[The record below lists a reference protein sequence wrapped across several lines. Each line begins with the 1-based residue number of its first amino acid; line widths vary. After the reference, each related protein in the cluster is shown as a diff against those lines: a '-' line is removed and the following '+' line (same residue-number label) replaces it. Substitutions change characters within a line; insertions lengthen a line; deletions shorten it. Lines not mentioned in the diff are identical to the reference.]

1 VVIKTIFKMKNKNK
15 PESEMMGYAYDPHL
29 SEGSAKVP
37 LFQTSTFVFKNAEE
51 GKSHFHIAYGLREKG
66 KDESMSLAYSRINN
80 PNLEIAEDRLKL
92 WDKSDGCALFQS
104 GMAAITTTILELTR
118 PNTLILHSSPL
129 YGGTDHFIEEV
140 LPKYNIKSMYFNSME
155 SIESIIN
162 KKDEQFPD
170 TEVSLVYI
178 ESPANPTNSVV
189 DIHKSKKL
197 ANHFSTKKEK
207 VYLAIDNTFMG
218 PVFSQ
223 PIDHGADVVLYS
235 ATKYIGGHS
244 DLVAG
249 AACGSNEVISRI
261 KTLRVFMG
269 NMASPFT
276 SWLILRSLETLKI
289 RMEKSAEN
297 ANKIA
302 KKLISHKMVDK
313 VHYLGL
319 VTKDSPEYDIIK
331 KQYSSPG
338 GMISFDVKGGEKEA
352 FKFLDNLKLV
362 KLAVSLGGTES
373 LACHP
378 YSMTHADVN
387 IDTKIKMGMGESLV
401 RLSIGIEDSDDLIN
415 DIISSLDSI

>member
-1 VVIKTIFKMKNKNK
+1 MKNNNK

-51 GKSHFHIAYGLREKG
+51 GKAHFHIAYGLREKG
-66 KDESMSLAYSRINN
+66 ENESMSLAYSRINN

-92 WDKSDGCALFQS
+92 WDKADGCALFQS

-129 YGGTDHFIEEV
+129 YGGTDHFIEHV
-140 LPKYNIKSMYFNSME
+140 LPKYNIKSMYFDSFNTLD
-155 SIESIIN
+155 SIIEEKE
-162 KKDEQFPD
+162 KKYPGMD
-170 TEVSLVYI
+170 VSLVYI
-178 ESPANPTNSVV
+178 ESPANPTNSLV
-189 DIHKSKKL
+189 DIKKSKDL
-197 ANHFSTKKEK
+197 ANHYTTTNNKTY
-207 VYLAIDNTFMG
+207 VAIDNTFMG

-223 PIDHGADVVLYS
+223 PMDFGVDVVLYS

-249 AACGSNEVISRI
+249 AACGTDEVIGRL
-261 KTLRVFMG
+261 KTMRVFMG

-276 SWLILRSLETLKI
+276 CWLILRSLETLKI

-302 KKLISHKMVDK
+302 EMLDKHPKVSK
-313 VHYLGL
+313 VHFLGL
-319 VTKDSPEYDIIK
+319 IDKESAEYK
-331 KQYSSPG
+331 VYKQQYSSNG
-338 GMISFDVKGGEKEA
+338 GMISFDIEGGEKEA
-352 FKFLDNLKLV
+352 FKFLDSLKLV

-378 YSMTHADVN
+378 FSMTHADVSLE
-387 IDTKIKMGMGESLV
+387 TKNMIGMKESLV

-415 DIISSLDSI
+415 DIKSSLEKV

>member
-1 VVIKTIFKMKNKNK
+1 MKNKNK

-37 LFQTSTFVFKNAEE
+37 LFQTSTFIFKNAEE

-66 KDESMSLAYSRINN
+66 ENESMSLAYSRINN

-92 WDKSDGCALFQS
+92 WDRSEGCALFQS

-118 PNTLILHSSPL
+118 PNTLIFHSSPL

-140 LPKYNIKSMYFNSME
+140 LPKYNIKSMYFDSMK
-155 SIESIIN
+155 SLESIIK
-162 KKDEQFPD
+162 KKDEKFPD
-170 TEVSLVYI
+170 TDVSLVYI
-178 ESPANPTNSVV
+178 ESPANPTNTVV
-189 DIHKSKKL
+189 DINKSKEL
-197 ANHFSTKKEK
+197 ADHFSKGKEK
-207 VYLAIDNTFMG
+207 VYVAIDNTFMG

-249 AACGSNEVISRI
+249 AACGSNKVISRI

-302 KKLISHKMVDK
+302 KELKSHKMVDK

-319 VTKDSPEYDIIK
+319 VTEDSPEYNIIK

-338 GMISFDVKGGEKEA
+338 GMISFDIKGGEKEA
-352 FKFLDNLKLV
+352 FMFLDNLKLV

-387 IDTKIKMGMGESLV
+387 VDTKLKMGMGESLV
-401 RLSIGIEDSDDLIN
+401 RLSIGIEDSDDLVN
-415 DIISSLDSI
+415 DIINSLDTI

>member
-1 VVIKTIFKMKNKNK
+1 MKNNNK

-51 GKSHFHIAYGLREKG
+51 GKAHFHIAYGLRKKG
-66 KDESMSLAYSRINN
+66 ENESMSLAYSRINN

-92 WDKSDGCALFQS
+92 WDKADGCALFQS

-129 YGGTDHFIEEV
+129 YGGTDHFIEHV
-140 LPKYNIKSMYFNSME
+140 LPKYNIKSMYFDSFNTLD
-155 SIESIIN
+155 SIIEEKE
-162 KKDEQFPD
+162 KKYPGMD
-170 TEVSLVYI
+170 VSLVYI
-178 ESPANPTNSVV
+178 ESPANPTNSLV
-189 DIHKSKKL
+189 DIKKSKDL
-197 ANHFSTKKEK
+197 ANHYTNTNNKTY
-207 VYLAIDNTFMG
+207 VAIDNTFMG

-223 PIDHGADVVLYS
+223 PMDFGVDVVLYS

-249 AACGSNEVISRI
+249 AACGTDEVIGRL
-261 KTLRVFMG
+261 KTMRVFMG

-276 SWLILRSLETLKI
+276 CWLILRSLETLKI

-302 KKLISHKMVDK
+302 EMLDKHPKVSK
-313 VHYLGL
+313 VHFLGL
-319 VTKDSPEYDIIK
+319 IDKESAEYK
-331 KQYSSPG
+331 VYKQQYSSNG
-338 GMISFDVKGGEKEA
+338 GMISFDIEGGEKEA
-352 FKFLDNLKLV
+352 FKFLDSLKLV

-378 YSMTHADVN
+378 FSMTHADVSLE
-387 IDTKIKMGMGESLV
+387 TKNMIGMKESLV

-415 DIISSLDSI
+415 DIKSSLEKV

>member
-1 VVIKTIFKMKNKNK
+1 MKNKNK

-37 LFQTSTFVFKNAEE
+37 LFQTSTFIFKNAEE

-66 KDESMSLAYSRINN
+66 ENESMSLAYSRINN

-92 WDKSDGCALFQS
+92 WDRSEGCALFQS

-140 LPKYNIKSMYFNSME
+140 LPKYNIKSMYFDSMK
-155 SIESIIN
+155 SLESIIK
-162 KKDEQFPD
+162 KKDEKFPD
-170 TEVSLVYI
+170 TDVSLVYI
-178 ESPANPTNSVV
+178 ESPANPTNTVV
-189 DIHKSKKL
+189 DINKSKEL
-197 ANHFSTKKEK
+197 ADHFSKGKEK
-207 VYLAIDNTFMG
+207 VYVAIDNTFMG

-302 KKLISHKMVDK
+302 KELKSHKMVDK

-319 VTKDSPEYDIIK
+319 VTEDSPEYNIIK

-338 GMISFDVKGGEKEA
+338 GMISFDIKGAEKEA
-352 FKFLDNLKLV
+352 FMFLDNLKLV

-387 IDTKIKMGMGESLV
+387 VDTKLKMGMGESLV
-401 RLSIGIEDSDDLIN
+401 RLSIGIEDSDDLVN
-415 DIISSLDSI
+415 DIINSLDTI

>member
-1 VVIKTIFKMKNKNK
+1 MKNKNK

-37 LFQTSTFVFKNAEE
+37 LFQTSTFIFKNAEE

-66 KDESMSLAYSRINN
+66 ENESMSLAYSRINN

-92 WDKSDGCALFQS
+92 WDRSEGCALFQS

-140 LPKYNIKSMYFNSME
+140 LPKYNIKSMYFDSMK
-155 SIESIIN
+155 SLESIIK
-162 KKDEQFPD
+162 KKDEKFPD
-170 TEVSLVYI
+170 TDVSLVYI
-178 ESPANPTNSVV
+178 ESPANPTNTVV
-189 DIHKSKKL
+189 DINKSKEL
-197 ANHFSTKKEK
+197 ADHFSKGKEK
-207 VYLAIDNTFMG
+207 VYVAIDNTFMG

-302 KKLISHKMVDK
+302 TELKSHKMVDK

-319 VTKDSPEYDIIK
+319 VTEDSPEYNIIK

-338 GMISFDVKGGEKEA
+338 GMISFDIKGGEKEA
-352 FKFLDNLKLV
+352 FMFLDNLKLV

-387 IDTKIKMGMGESLV
+387 IDTKLKMGMGESLV
-401 RLSIGIEDSDDLIN
+401 RLSIGIEDSDDLVN
-415 DIISSLDSI
+415 DIINSLDTI

>member
-1 VVIKTIFKMKNKNK
+1 MKKTNK
-15 PESEMMGYAYDPHL
+15 PESEMMWASYDPHL
-29 SEGSAKVP
+29 SEGSVKVP
-37 LFQTSTFVFKNAEE
+37 IFQTSTFVFKNAEE
-51 GKSHFHIAYGLREKG
+51 GKSHFHIAYGLREKNIG
-66 KDESMSLAYSRINN
+66 ESMSLAYSRINN
-80 PNLEIAEDRLKL
+80 PNLEIAKDRLKL
-92 WDKSDGCALFQS
+92 WDNAESCALFQS
-104 GMAAITTTILELTR
+104 GMAAITTTILELSK

-129 YGGTDHFIEEV
+129 YGGTDHFIEHV
-140 LPKYNIKSMYFNSME
+140 LPKYNIKSMYFNSFD
-155 SIESIIN
+155 SIESII
-162 KKDEQFPD
+162 KEKEDKYPD
-170 TEVSLVYI
+170 MDVSLVYI
-178 ESPANPTNSVV
+178 ESPANPTNSIV
-189 DIHKSKKL
+189 DISKSNEL
-197 ANHFSTKKEK
+197 AEYFSRKENK

-249 AACGSNEVISRI
+249 AASGSNEIISRL
-261 KTLRVFMG
+261 KGMRVFMG

-276 SWLILRSLETLKI
+276 CWLITRSLETLKI

-297 ANKIA
+297 ASKIA
-302 KKLISHKMVDK
+302 EKLKSHKNVDK

-319 VTKDSPEYDIIK
+319 VSKDSPEYEIIQ

-352 FKFLDNLKLV
+352 FKFLDNLNLV

-387 IDTKIKMGMGESLV
+387 VDTKINMGMGESLV
-401 RLSIGIEDSDDLIN
+401 RLSIGVEDADDLID
-415 DIISSLDSI
+415 DIIGSLDTI

>member
-1 VVIKTIFKMKNKNK
+1 MKNNNK

-51 GKSHFHIAYGLREKG
+51 GKAHFHIAYGLRKKG
-66 KDESMSLAYSRINN
+66 ENESMSLAYSRINN

-92 WDKSDGCALFQS
+92 WDKADGCALFQS

-129 YGGTDHFIEEV
+129 YGGTDHFIEHV
-140 LPKYNIKSMYFNSME
+140 LPKYNIKSMYFDSFNTLD
-155 SIESIIN
+155 SIIEEKE
-162 KKDEQFPD
+162 KKYPGMD
-170 TEVSLVYI
+170 VSLVYI
-178 ESPANPTNSVV
+178 ESPANPTNSLV
-189 DIHKSKKL
+189 DIKKSKDL
-197 ANHFSTKKEK
+197 ANHYTNTNNKTY
-207 VYLAIDNTFMG
+207 VAIDNTFMG

-223 PIDHGADVVLYS
+223 PMDFGVDVVLYS

-249 AACGSNEVISRI
+249 AACGTDEVIGRL
-261 KTLRVFMG
+261 KTMRVFMG

-276 SWLILRSLETLKI
+276 CWLILRSLETLKI

-302 KKLISHKMVDK
+302 EMLDKHPKVSK
-313 VHYLGL
+313 VHFLGL
-319 VTKDSPEYDIIK
+319 IDKESAEYK
-331 KQYSSPG
+331 VCKQQYSSNG
-338 GMISFDVKGGEKEA
+338 GMISFDIEGGEKEA
-352 FKFLDNLKLV
+352 FKFLDSLKLV

-378 YSMTHADVN
+378 FSMTHADVSLE
-387 IDTKIKMGMGESLV
+387 TKNMIGMKESLV

-415 DIISSLDSI
+415 DIKSSLEKV

>member
-1 VVIKTIFKMKNKNK
+1 MKNKNK

-37 LFQTSTFVFKNAEE
+37 LFQTSTFIFKNAEE

-66 KDESMSLAYSRINN
+66 ENESMSLAYSRINN

-92 WDKSDGCALFQS
+92 WDRSEGCALFQS

-140 LPKYNIKSMYFNSME
+140 LPKYNIKSMYFDSMK
-155 SIESIIN
+155 SLESIIK
-162 KKDEQFPD
+162 KKDEKFPD
-170 TEVSLVYI
+170 TDVSLVYI
-178 ESPANPTNSVV
+178 ESPANPTNTVV
-189 DIHKSKKL
+189 DINKSKEL
-197 ANHFSTKKEK
+197 ADHFSKGKEK
-207 VYLAIDNTFMG
+207 VYVAIDNTFMG

-249 AACGSNEVISRI
+249 AASGSNEVISRI

-302 KKLISHKMVDK
+302 TELKSHKMVDK

-319 VTKDSPEYDIIK
+319 VTEDSPEYNIIK

-338 GMISFDVKGGEKEA
+338 GMISFDIKGGEKEA
-352 FKFLDNLKLV
+352 FMFLDNLKLV

-387 IDTKIKMGMGESLV
+387 IDTKLKMGMGESLV
-401 RLSIGIEDSDDLIN
+401 RLSIGIEDSDDLVN
-415 DIISSLDSI
+415 DIINSLDTI

>member
-1 VVIKTIFKMKNKNK
+1 MKKNNK

-51 GKSHFHIAYGLREKG
+51 GKAHFHIAYGLRKKG
-66 KDESMSLAYSRINN
+66 ENESMSLAYSRINN

-92 WDKSDGCALFQS
+92 WDKADGCALFQS

-129 YGGTDHFIEEV
+129 YGGTDHFIEHV
-140 LPKYNIKSMYFNSME
+140 LPKYNIKSMYFDSFNTLD
-155 SIESIIN
+155 SIIEEKE
-162 KKDEQFPD
+162 KKYPGMD
-170 TEVSLVYI
+170 VSLVYI
-178 ESPANPTNSVV
+178 ESPANPTNSLV
-189 DIHKSKKL
+189 DIKKSKDL
-197 ANHFSTKKEK
+197 ANHYTTTNNKTY
-207 VYLAIDNTFMG
+207 VAIDNTFMG

-223 PIDHGADVVLYS
+223 PMDFGVDVVLYS

-249 AACGSNEVISRI
+249 AACGTDEVIGRL
-261 KTLRVFMG
+261 KTMRVFMG

-276 SWLILRSLETLKI
+276 CWLILRSLETLKI

-302 KKLISHKMVDK
+302 EMLDKHPKVSK
-313 VHYLGL
+313 VHFLGL
-319 VTKDSPEYDIIK
+319 IDKESAEYK
-331 KQYSSPG
+331 VYKQQYSSNG
-338 GMISFDVKGGEKEA
+338 GMISFDIEGGEKEA

-378 YSMTHADVN
+378 FSMTHADVSLE
-387 IDTKIKMGMGESLV
+387 TKNMIGMKESLV

-415 DIISSLDSI
+415 DIKSSLEKV

>member
-1 VVIKTIFKMKNKNK
+1 MKKNNK

-51 GKSHFHIAYGLREKG
+51 GKAHFHIAYGLRKKG
-66 KDESMSLAYSRINN
+66 ENESMSLAYSRINN

-92 WDKSDGCALFQS
+92 WDKADGCALFQS

-129 YGGTDHFIEEV
+129 YGGTDHFIEHV
-140 LPKYNIKSMYFNSME
+140 LPKYNIKSMYFDSFNTLD
-155 SIESIIN
+155 SIIEEKE
-162 KKDEQFPD
+162 KKYPGM
-170 TEVSLVYI
+170 EVSLVYI
-178 ESPANPTNSVV
+178 ESPANPTNSLV
-189 DIHKSKKL
+189 DIKKSKDL
-197 ANHFSTKKEK
+197 ANHYTTTNNKTY
-207 VYLAIDNTFMG
+207 VAIDNTFMG

-223 PIDHGADVVLYS
+223 PMDFGVDVVLYS

-249 AACGSNEVISRI
+249 AACGTDEVIGRL
-261 KTLRVFMG
+261 KTMRVFMG

-276 SWLILRSLETLKI
+276 CWLILRSLETLKI

-302 KKLISHKMVDK
+302 EMLDKHPKVSK
-313 VHYLGL
+313 VHFLGL
-319 VTKDSPEYDIIK
+319 IDKESPGYK
-331 KQYSSPG
+331 VYKQQYSSNG
-338 GMISFDVKGGEKEA
+338 GMISFDIEGGEKEA
-352 FKFLDNLKLV
+352 FKFLDSLKLV

-378 YSMTHADVN
+378 FSMTHADVSLE
-387 IDTKIKMGMGESLV
+387 TKNMIGMKESLV

-415 DIISSLDSI
+415 DIKSSLEEV

>member
-1 VVIKTIFKMKNKNK
+1 MKKNNK
-15 PESEMMGYAYDPHL
+15 PESQMMGASYDPHL

-37 LFQTSTFVFKNAEE
+37 IFQTSTFVFKNAEE
-51 GKSHFHIAYGLREKG
+51 GKSHFHIAYGLREKNIG
-66 KDESMSLAYSRINN
+66 ESMSLAYSRINN

-92 WDKSDGCALFQS
+92 WDKAEACALFQS

-118 PNTLILHSSPL
+118 PNTLIMHSSPL
-129 YGGTDHFIEEV
+129 YGGTDHFIEHV
-140 LPKYNIKSMYFNSME
+140 LPKYNIKSMYFDSFE
-155 SIESIIN
+155 SIDKII
-162 KKDEQFPD
+162 KEKEDKFPGL
-170 TEVSLVYI
+170 EVSLVYI
-178 ESPANPTNSVV
+178 ETPANPTNSIV
-189 DIHKSKKL
+189 DISNSKKL
-197 ANHFSTKKEK
+197 ANSFSTAENK
-207 VYLAIDNTFMG
+207 VFLAIDNTFMG

-249 AACGSNEVISRI
+249 AASGTNEVISRL
-261 KTLRVFMG
+261 KSMRVFMG

-276 SWLILRSLETLKI
+276 SWLITRSLETLKI

-302 KKLISHKMVDK
+302 NVLKNHSKIDK

-319 VTKDSPEYDIIK
+319 IKEGTKEYEVYK
-331 KQYSSPG
+331 KQYSSSG
-338 GMISFDVKGGEKEA
+338 GMISIDVKGGEKEA
-352 FKFLDNLKLV
+352 FRFLDNLKLV

-378 YSMTHADVN
+378 FSMTHADVSLE
-387 IDTKIKMGMGESLV
+387 TKNKIGMSEALV
-401 RLSIGIEDSDDLIN
+401 RLSIGIEDADDLID
-415 DIISSLDSI
+415 DIINALDKI

>member
-1 VVIKTIFKMKNKNK
+1 MKKKNK

-162 KKDEQFPD
+162 KKNEQFPD

-189 DIHKSKKL
+189 DIHKSKEL
-197 ANHFSTKKEK
+197 ANHFSTKNEK

-319 VTKDSPEYDIIK
+319 VTKDSPEYDIIN

-401 RLSIGIEDSDDLIN
+401 RLSIGIEDSNDLIN

>member
-1 VVIKTIFKMKNKNK
+1 MKNNNK

-51 GKSHFHIAYGLREKG
+51 GKAHFHIAYGLRKKG
-66 KDESMSLAYSRINN
+66 ENESMSLAYSRINN

-92 WDKSDGCALFQS
+92 WDKADGCALFQS

-129 YGGTDHFIEEV
+129 YGGTDHFIEHV
-140 LPKYNIKSMYFNSME
+140 LPKYNIKSMYFDSFNTLD
-155 SIESIIN
+155 SIIEEKE
-162 KKDEQFPD
+162 KKYPGMD
-170 TEVSLVYI
+170 VSLVYI
-178 ESPANPTNSVV
+178 ESPANPTNSLV
-189 DIHKSKKL
+189 DIKKSKDL
-197 ANHFSTKKEK
+197 ANHYTNTNNKTY
-207 VYLAIDNTFMG
+207 VAIDNTFMG

-223 PIDHGADVVLYS
+223 PMDFGVDVVLYS

-249 AACGSNEVISRI
+249 AACGTDEVIGRL
-261 KTLRVFMG
+261 KTMRVFMG

-276 SWLILRSLETLKI
+276 CWLILRSLETLKI

-302 KKLISHKMVDK
+302 EMLDKHPKVSK
-313 VHYLGL
+313 VHFLGL
-319 VTKDSPEYDIIK
+319 IDKESAEYK
-331 KQYSSPG
+331 VYKQQYSSNG
-338 GMISFDVKGGEKEA
+338 GMISFDIEGGEKEA
-352 FKFLDNLKLV
+352 FKFLDSLKLV

-378 YSMTHADVN
+378 FSMTHADVSLE
-387 IDTKIKMGMGESLV
+387 TKNMIGMKESLV

-415 DIISSLDSI
+415 DIKRSLKKV

>member
-1 VVIKTIFKMKNKNK
+1 MKEKRNKA
-15 PESEMMGYAYDPHL
+15 ESEMMGYAYDPHL

-51 GKSHFHIAYGLREKG
+51 GKAHFHIAYGLRKKG
-66 KDESMSLAYSRINN
+66 ENESMSLAYSRINN

-92 WDKSDGCALFQS
+92 WDKADGCALFQS

-129 YGGTDHFIEEV
+129 YGGTDHFIEHV
-140 LPKYNIKSMYFNSME
+140 LPKYNIKSMYFDSFNS
-155 SIESIIN
+155 IDSIIN
-162 KKDEQFPD
+162 EKEKKFPGLD
-170 TEVSLVYI
+170 VSLVYI
-178 ESPANPTNSVV
+178 ESPANPTNSLV
-189 DIHKSKKL
+189 DIKKSKDL
-197 ANHFSTKKEK
+197 ANYYSKNNNKA
-207 VYLAIDNTFMG
+207 YLAIDNTFMG

-223 PIDHGADVVLYS
+223 PMDLGVDVVLYS

-249 AACGSNEVISRI
+249 AACGTDEVIGRLKSM
-261 KTLRVFMG
+261 RVFMG

-276 SWLILRSLETLKI
+276 CWLILRSLETLKI

-302 KKLISHKMVDK
+302 EILNNHSKVSK
-313 VHYLGL
+313 VHFLGL
-319 VTKDSPEYDIIK
+319 IKKNTPEYKIYK
-331 KQYSSPG
+331 KQYSSNG
-338 GMISFDVKGGEKEA
+338 GMISFDIKGGEKEA
-352 FKFLDNLKLV
+352 FRFLDNLKLV

-378 YSMTHADVN
+378 FSMTHADVSL
-387 IDTKIKMGMGESLV
+387 DTKNMIGMKESLI

-415 DIISSLDSI
+415 DIKNSLDNV

>member
-1 VVIKTIFKMKNKNK
+1 MKNKNK

-37 LFQTSTFVFKNAEE
+37 LFQTSTFIFKNAEE

-66 KDESMSLAYSRINN
+66 ENESMSLAYSRINN

-92 WDKSDGCALFQS
+92 WDRSEGCALFQS
-104 GMAAITTTILELTR
+104 GMAAITTTILELSR

-140 LPKYNIKSMYFNSME
+140 LPKYNIKSMYFDSMK
-155 SIESIIN
+155 SLESIIK
-162 KKDEQFPD
+162 KKDEKFPD
-170 TEVSLVYI
+170 TDVSLVYI
-178 ESPANPTNSVV
+178 ESPANPTNTVV
-189 DIHKSKKL
+189 DINKSKEL
-197 ANHFSTKKEK
+197 ADHFSKGKEK
-207 VYLAIDNTFMG
+207 VYVAIDNTFMG

-302 KKLISHKMVDK
+302 KELKSHKMVDK

-319 VTKDSPEYDIIK
+319 VTEDSPEYNIIK

-338 GMISFDVKGGEKEA
+338 GMISFDIKGGEKEA
-352 FKFLDNLKLV
+352 FMFLDNLKLV

-387 IDTKIKMGMGESLV
+387 VDTKLKMGMGESLV
-401 RLSIGIEDSDDLIN
+401 RLSIGIEDSDDLVN
-415 DIISSLDSI
+415 DIINSLDTI

>member
-1 VVIKTIFKMKNKNK
+1 MKNNNK

-51 GKSHFHIAYGLREKG
+51 GKAHFHIAYGLREKG
-66 KDESMSLAYSRINN
+66 ENESMSLAYSRINN

-92 WDKSDGCALFQS
+92 WDKADGCALFQS

-129 YGGTDHFIEEV
+129 YGGTDHFIEHV
-140 LPKYNIKSMYFNSME
+140 LPKYNIKSMYFDSFNTLD
-155 SIESIIN
+155 SIIEEKE
-162 KKDEQFPD
+162 KKYPGMD
-170 TEVSLVYI
+170 VSLVYI
-178 ESPANPTNSVV
+178 ESPANPTNSLV
-189 DIHKSKKL
+189 DIKKSKDL
-197 ANHFSTKKEK
+197 ANHYTTTNNKTY
-207 VYLAIDNTFMG
+207 VAIDNTFMG

-223 PIDHGADVVLYS
+223 PMDFGVDVVLYS

-249 AACGSNEVISRI
+249 AACGTDEVIGRL
-261 KTLRVFMG
+261 KTMRVFMG

-276 SWLILRSLETLKI
+276 CWLILRSLETLKI

-302 KKLISHKMVDK
+302 EMLDKHPRVSK
-313 VHYLGL
+313 VHFLGL
-319 VTKDSPEYDIIK
+319 IDKESAEYK
-331 KQYSSPG
+331 VYKQQYSSNG
-338 GMISFDVKGGEKEA
+338 GMISFDIKGGEKEA
-352 FKFLDNLKLV
+352 FKFLDSLKLV

-378 YSMTHADVN
+378 FSMTHADVSLE
-387 IDTKIKMGMGESLV
+387 TKNMIGMKESLV

-415 DIISSLDSI
+415 DIKSSLEKV

>member
-1 VVIKTIFKMKNKNK
+1 MKNKNK

-37 LFQTSTFVFKNAEE
+37 LFQTSTFIFKNAEE

-66 KDESMSLAYSRINN
+66 ENESMSLAYSRINN

-92 WDKSDGCALFQS
+92 WDRSEGCALFQS

-140 LPKYNIKSMYFNSME
+140 LPKYNIKSMYFDSMK
-155 SIESIIN
+155 SLESIIK
-162 KKDEQFPD
+162 KKDEKFPD
-170 TEVSLVYI
+170 TDVSLVYI
-178 ESPANPTNSVV
+178 ESPANPTNTVV
-189 DIHKSKKL
+189 DINKSKEL
-197 ANHFSTKKEK
+197 ADHFSKDKEK
-207 VYLAIDNTFMG
+207 VYVAIDNTFMG
-218 PVFSQ
+218 PIFSQ

-302 KKLISHKMVDK
+302 KELKSHKMVDK

-319 VTKDSPEYDIIK
+319 VTEDSPEYNIIK

-338 GMISFDVKGGEKEA
+338 GMISFDIKGGEKEA
-352 FKFLDNLKLV
+352 FIFLDNLKLV

-387 IDTKIKMGMGESLV
+387 VDTKLKMGMGESLV
-401 RLSIGIEDSDDLIN
+401 RLSIGIEDSDDLVN
-415 DIISSLDSI
+415 DIINSLDTI

>member
-1 VVIKTIFKMKNKNK
+1 MKNKNK

-37 LFQTSTFVFKNAEE
+37 LFQTSTFIFKNAEE

-66 KDESMSLAYSRINN
+66 ENESMSLAYSRINN

-92 WDKSDGCALFQS
+92 WDRSEGCALFQS

-140 LPKYNIKSMYFNSME
+140 LPKYNIKSMYFDSMK
-155 SIESIIN
+155 SLESIIK
-162 KKDEQFPD
+162 KKDEKFPD
-170 TEVSLVYI
+170 TDVSLVYI
-178 ESPANPTNSVV
+178 ESPANPTNTVV
-189 DIHKSKKL
+189 DINKSKEL
-197 ANHFSTKKEK
+197 ADHFSKDKEK
-207 VYLAIDNTFMG
+207 VYVAIDNTFMG

-302 KKLISHKMVDK
+302 KELKSHKMVDK

-319 VTKDSPEYDIIK
+319 VTEDSPEYNIIK

-338 GMISFDVKGGEKEA
+338 GMISFDIKGGEKEA
-352 FKFLDNLKLV
+352 FMFLDNLKLV

-387 IDTKIKMGMGESLV
+387 VDTKLKMGMGESLV
-401 RLSIGIEDSDDLIN
+401 RLSIGIEDSDDLVN
-415 DIISSLDSI
+415 DIINSLDTI

>member
-1 VVIKTIFKMKNKNK
+1 MKNNNK

-51 GKSHFHIAYGLREKG
+51 GKAHFHIAYGLRKKG
-66 KDESMSLAYSRINN
+66 ENESMSLAYSRINN

-92 WDKSDGCALFQS
+92 WDKADGCALFQS

-129 YGGTDHFIEEV
+129 YGGTDHFIEHV
-140 LPKYNIKSMYFNSME
+140 LPKYNIKSMYFDSFNTLD
-155 SIESIIN
+155 SIIEEKE
-162 KKDEQFPD
+162 KKYPGMD
-170 TEVSLVYI
+170 VSLVYI
-178 ESPANPTNSVV
+178 ESPANPTNSLV
-189 DIHKSKKL
+189 DIKKSKDL
-197 ANHFSTKKEK
+197 ANHYTNTNNKTY
-207 VYLAIDNTFMG
+207 VAIDNTFMG

-223 PIDHGADVVLYS
+223 PMDFGVDVVLYS

-249 AACGSNEVISRI
+249 AACGTDEVIGRL
-261 KTLRVFMG
+261 KTMRVFMG

-276 SWLILRSLETLKI
+276 CWLILRSLETLKI

-302 KKLISHKMVDK
+302 EMLDKHPKVSK
-313 VHYLGL
+313 VHFLGL
-319 VTKDSPEYDIIK
+319 IDKESAEYK
-331 KQYSSPG
+331 VYKQQYSSNG
-338 GMISFDVKGGEKEA
+338 GMISFDIKGGEKEA
-352 FKFLDNLKLV
+352 FKFLDSLKLV

-378 YSMTHADVN
+378 FSMTHADVSLE
-387 IDTKIKMGMGESLV
+387 TKNMIGMKESLV

-415 DIISSLDSI
+415 DIKSSLEKV

>member
-1 VVIKTIFKMKNKNK
+1 MKNNNK

-51 GKSHFHIAYGLREKG
+51 GKAHFHIAYGLRKKG
-66 KDESMSLAYSRINN
+66 ENESMSLAYSRINN

-92 WDKSDGCALFQS
+92 WDKADGCALFQS

-129 YGGTDHFIEEV
+129 YGGTDHFIEHV
-140 LPKYNIKSMYFNSME
+140 LPKYNIKSMYFDSFNTLD
-155 SIESIIN
+155 SIIKEKE
-162 KKDEQFPD
+162 KKYPGMD
-170 TEVSLVYI
+170 VSLVYI
-178 ESPANPTNSVV
+178 ESPANPTNSLV
-189 DIHKSKKL
+189 DIKKSKDL
-197 ANHFSTKKEK
+197 ANHYTTTNNKTY
-207 VYLAIDNTFMG
+207 VAIDNTFMG

-223 PIDHGADVVLYS
+223 PMDFGVDVVLYS

-249 AACGSNEVISRI
+249 AACGTDEVIGRL
-261 KTLRVFMG
+261 KTMRVFMG

-276 SWLILRSLETLKI
+276 CWLILRSLETLKI

-302 KKLISHKMVDK
+302 EMLDKHPKVSK
-313 VHYLGL
+313 VHFLGL
-319 VTKDSPEYDIIK
+319 IDKESAEYK
-331 KQYSSPG
+331 VYKQQYSSNG
-338 GMISFDVKGGEKEA
+338 GMISFDIEGGEKEA
-352 FKFLDNLKLV
+352 FKFLDSLKLV

-378 YSMTHADVN
+378 FSMTHADVSLE
-387 IDTKIKMGMGESLV
+387 TKNMIGMKESLV
-401 RLSIGIEDSDDLIN
+401 RLSIGIEDSNDLIN
-415 DIISSLDSI
+415 DIKSSLEKV